1 MLPGWLSPKK
11 DEPDAMNWWLYA
23 DGAATRLQG
32 SGPSHLE
39 SLRLQLPIFKLE
51 PSHESAHAAP
61 PPMSIQ
67 EVNYL
72 LHAVEVKI
80 PIGPLPEYVLPYVR
94 VASVVDHHH
103 QEAVIESMLAD
114 ANLSVRELYGYDGF
128 AKTSNLFASDAWM
141 IPNERSTQQSLSRG
155 PRAWVQADKQQA
167 ARQNATSPGSPAWYP
182 GI

>member
-1 MLPGWLSPKK
+1 
-11 DEPDAMNWWLYA
+11 MNWWLYA

-94 VASVVDHHH
+94 VASVVDHHQRLCIGPVGPVRNALH
-103 QEAVIESMLAD
+103 VEALRIVLV
-114 ANLSVRELYGYDGF
+114 LFVGTRRLLGGF
-128 AKTSNLFASDAWM
+128 GWLGGLGLCM
-141 IPNERSTQQSLSRG
+141 
-155 PRAWVQADKQQA
+155 
-167 ARQNATSPGSPAWYP
+167 
-182 GI
+182 